1 MRTDFP
7 APILTPSDLR
17 AALAVRGITQQ
28 GFARLTG
35 RNPRT
40 IRRWC
45 DERRTAPYD
54 IFTATFITV
63 ALDAFDRS
71 NQAAASD
78 GPASSFEADAPSNPT
93 ASPDPASSSPSNP

>member
-1 MRTDFP
+1 MNATSP
-7 APILTPSDLR
+7 LLVLTPSDLR

-45 DERRTAPYD
+45 DERRLDPFD
-54 IFTATFITV
+54 VFTRTFITV
-63 ALDAFDRS
+63 ALDKFDK
-71 NQAAASD
+71 ATGTLDPTASI
-78 GPASSFEADAPSNPT
+78 GADASSNPT
-93 ASPDPASSSPSNP
+93 ASPHL